1 MNLREYCK
9 TKGTNI
15 KQLAE
20 KLDIAPSTLY
30 SISNGETSPDNVGI
44 SLFMSIAAALNCSTE
59 ELHRVLT
66 TSEVHYAVV
75 ELPSECDL
83 DNDESELLALYR
95 NMDDKHKELLL
106 ENARSFSA
114 LSIKDGARAT
124 EDVERAGIA
133 VM

>member
-20 KLDIAPSTLY
+20 KLGIAPSTLY

-44 SLFMSIAAALNCSTE
+44 SLFMSIASALDCTTE
-59 ELHRVLT
+59 ELHHVLT
-66 TSEVHYAVV
+66 TDEVHYAFV
-75 ELPSECDL
+75 ELPD
-83 DNDESELLALYR
+83 DEMSIDERELLTLYR
-95 NMDDKHKELLL
+95 NMDEKHQSLLL
-106 ENARSFSA
+106 ENARAFSA
-114 LSIKDGARAT
+114 LSEKDTCGAGA
-124 EDVERAGIA
+124 DVERAGIA

>member
-1 MNLREYCK
+1 MGTKEDKVREAIIAKY
-9 TKGTNI
+9 GSI
-15 KQLAE
+15 KKMAE
-20 KLDIAPSTLY
+20 STDIP
-30 SISNGETSPDNVGI
+30 
-44 SLFMSIAAALNCSTE
+44 
-59 ELHRVLT
+59 LT
-66 TSEVHYAVV
+66 TIYHA
-75 ELPSECDL
+75 LDRGL
-83 DNDESELLALYR
+83 DNTTTRTRTRIEYALVDMPTYDGENPSGDFSNDERELIALYR